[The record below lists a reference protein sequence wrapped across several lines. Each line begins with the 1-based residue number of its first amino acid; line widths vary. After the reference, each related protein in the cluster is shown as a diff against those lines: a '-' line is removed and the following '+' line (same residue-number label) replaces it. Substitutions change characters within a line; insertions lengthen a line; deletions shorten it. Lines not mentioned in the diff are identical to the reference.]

1 MEYADVES
9 LLSGILTL
17 EFGDRD
23 YELDASAVRLK
34 EEMNARGVLTSTMTL
49 SQLSDFFVA
58 EFKARCDLVAQ
69 YAIGK
74 IGAVKPS
81 EDSGRKLLGLYRSA
95 STDQL
100 AKLTAKYDAIA
111 SITSSLQ
118 SGMLKEIRETM
129 VQRMRNRMQRNDL
142 MIELEHK
149 VATDAKPTEVLVLKP
164 TFYGV
169 GVDLQALW
177 KRYFR

>member
-1 MEYADVES
+1 
-9 LLSGILTL
+9 
-17 EFGDRD
+17 
-23 YELDASAVRLK
+23 LK

-49 SQLSDFFVA
+49 SQLSDFFIA

-69 YAIGK
+69 HAIGK
-74 IGAVKPS
+74 IGAVKLS
-81 EDSGRKLLGLYRSA
+81 EGSGRKLLEFYRSA

-111 SITSSLQ
+111 SPITSGLQ
-118 SGMLKEIRETM
+118 SGMPKEIRETM
-129 VQRMRNRMQRNDL
+129 VQRMRNHMQRNDL

-149 VATDAKPTEVLVLKP
+149 VATDAKSTEVLVLKP
-164 TFYGV
+164 TFYGM